1 MKLLKNYLL
10 LCSLFLVT
18 FLLSRL
24 YFITYLHTQ
33 FTDSLTTTFF
43 KSSFHGFAL
52 DLSATAYIMSLILL
66 LYSLLLIVNKPK
78 HKLAIKIT
86 ISFVLA
92 VVFLSTISDTEL
104 YKQWG
109 SKFNNQVLVYITHPK
124 EMALSAGSTNWLKT
138 IAWGLVL
145 SILLLFLY
153 RKVTQL
159 LSPIDRNSKTVLV
172 LIFLFAINF
181 IFMRGGIGVTTI
193 SQSRSVF
200 STHKIENASAVNGVW
215 NALYYIVNNTERI
228 YGNKFNLLSENE
240 ATILFKSQLN
250 SDIDSTVYY
259 TKGKPNVVVIMLES
273 FTAGASQLLLGKNNC
288 TPKLDQLAQENYFFS
303 ECYATGDRTEKGLL
317 SILSGY
323 PAQPMSS
330 IIVFPDK
337 MAKLPSVSKDL
348 KKLGYQNSFIYGG
361 DIEFASMKSYLIVND
376 FDYIIDK
383 NNFPSAQ
390 LNSKWGVHDGTLFQK
405 SLSHINDLKPP
416 FFTTILTLSSHEPYD
431 VPYTSGLS
439 KKDPWYGFKNSIKYA
454 DSCLFEFINQCKK
467 EPWYNNT
474 LFVLVADHGHDI
486 GLTDIHY
493 FGKQK
498 FHIPLVLLGGALN
511 PIYLKK
517 QNNTIVS
524 QSIIPQLITPIPQ
537 RIQYNWQTNSN
548 DSNGFAQYHF
558 YNGFG
563 RVTKNKEIIFDN
575 DSKFA
580 YNYIDKSLKGK
591 TLQDSLVLINQSK
604 AYQQILIKDFL
615 TK

>member
-1 MKLLKNYLL
+1 M
-10 LCSLFLVT
+10 LFLVT

-24 YFITYLHTQ
+24 YFITYLHIQ
-33 FTDSLTTTFF
+33 FTDSVITTFF

-52 DLSATAYIMSLILL
+52 DLSATAYILSIILVI
-66 LYSLLLIVNKPK
+66 YGLLLIINKPE
-78 HKLAIKIT
+78 HKIVLKIAI
-86 ISFVLA
+86 SLVLG

-138 IAWGLVL
+138 ISWGIVL
-145 SILLLFLY
+145 SVLLILLY
-153 RKVTQL
+153 RKVTTL
-159 LSPIDRNSKTVLV
+159 LSPIERNLKTVLV
-172 LIFLFAINF
+172 LISLFAINF

-200 STHKIENASAVNGVW
+200 STDKIENASAVNGLW
-215 NALYYIVNNTERI
+215 NAIYYIVNNTERI
-228 YGNKFNLLSENE
+228 YGKKFDLLPEKD
-240 ATILFKSQLN
+240 AKILFDTQLN
-250 SDIDSTVYY
+250 SGIDSTLYY
-259 TKGKPNVVVIMLES
+259 KKEKPNIVVIMLES
-273 FTAGASQLLLGKNNC
+273 FTAGASDLLLKKNNC
-288 TPKLDQLAQENYFFS
+288 TPKLDQLAKENYFFS

-348 KKLGYQNSFIYGG
+348 KKIGYQNSFIYGG
-361 DIEFASMKSYLIVND
+361 DVEFASMKSYLIVND
-376 FDYIIDK
+376 FDFIIDK
-383 NNFPSAQ
+383 KNFPSEL
-390 LNSKWGVHDGTLFQK
+390 LNSKWGVHDGNLFQK
-405 SLSHINDLKPP
+405 SLSHINTLKPP
-416 FFTTILTLSSHEPYD
+416 FFTTILTLSSHEPYE

-439 KKDPWYGFKNSIKYA
+439 KNDPWYAFKNSIMYT

-467 EPWYNNT
+467 EAWYNNT

-498 FHIPLVLLGGALN
+498 FQIPLVLLGGALD

-517 QNNTIVS
+517 QNNTIIS
-524 QSIIPQLITPIPQ
+524 QSIIPQLITPIAQ
-537 RIQYNWQTNSN
+537 RQQYNWQTNSN

-580 YNYIDKSLKGK
+580 YNYIDKSQKGK
-591 TLQDSLVLINQSK
+591 TLKDSLILINQSK

-615 TK
+615 SK

>member
-1 MKLLKNYLL
+1 
-10 LCSLFLVT
+10 LCLLFLVT

-33 FTDSLTTTFF
+33 FTDSVITTFF
-43 KSSFHGFAL
+43 KSSYHGFAL
-52 DLSATAYIMSLILL
+52 DLSAIAYIMSLILL
-66 LYSLLLIVNKPK
+66 LYGLLLIVNKPH
-78 HKLAIKIT
+78 HKRAIKII
-86 ISFVLA
+86 ISLVLG

-138 IAWGLVL
+138 ISWGIVL
-145 SILLLFLY
+145 AVLLIFLY

-159 LSPIDRNSKTVLV
+159 LSPIERNLKTVLV
-172 LIFLFAINF
+172 LISLFAINF

-200 STHKIENASAVNGVW
+200 STDKIENASAVNGLW
-215 NALYYIVNNTERI
+215 NAIYYIVNNTERI
-228 YGNKFNLLSENE
+228 YGNKFNLLTEKD
-240 ATILFKSQLN
+240 AKTLFDAQLN
-250 SDIDSTVYY
+250 SDIDNTLYF
-259 TKGKPNVVVIMLES
+259 KKEKPNIVVIMLES
-273 FTAGASQLLLGKNNC
+273 FTAGASNLLLGKNNC

-337 MAKLPSVSKDL
+337 MAKLPSISKDL
-348 KKLGYQNSFIYGG
+348 KKMGYQNSFIYGG
-361 DIEFASMKSYLIVND
+361 DVEFASMKSYLIVND
-376 FDYIIDK
+376 FDFIIDK
-383 NNFPSAQ
+383 KNFPSEQ
-390 LNSKWGVHDGTLFQK
+390 LNSKWGVHDGNLFQK
-405 SLSHINDLKPP
+405 SLSHINTLKPP
-416 FFTTILTLSSHEPYD
+416 FFTTILTLSSHEPYE
-431 VPYTSGLS
+431 VPYSSGLN
-439 KKDPWYGFKNSIKYA
+439 KNDPWYAFKNSIMYA
-454 DSCLFEFINQCKK
+454 DSCLCEFINQCKK
-467 EPWYNNT
+467 EAWYNNT

-498 FHIPLVLLGGALN
+498 FQIPLVLLGGALD
-511 PIYLKK
+511 PTYLKK
-517 QNNTIVS
+517 QNNTVVS
-524 QSIIPQLITPIPQ
+524 QSIIPQLITPIAQ
-537 RIQYNWQTNSN
+537 RHQYNWQTNSN

-580 YNYIDKSLKGK
+580 YNYIDKSQKGK
-591 TLQDSLVLINQSK
+591 TLKDSLILINQSK

-615 TK
+615 NK

>member
-1 MKLLKNYLL
+1 M
-10 LCSLFLVT
+10 
-18 FLLSRL
+18 
-24 YFITYLHTQ
+24 
-33 FTDSLTTTFF
+33 
-43 KSSFHGFAL
+43 
-52 DLSATAYIMSLILL
+52 
-66 LYSLLLIVNKPK
+66 VNKPH
-78 HKLAIKIT
+78 HKRAIKII
-86 ISFVLA
+86 ISLVLG

-124 EMALSAGSTNWLKT
+124 EMVLSAGSTNWLKT
-138 IAWGLVL
+138 ISWGIVL
-145 SILLLFLY
+145 AVLLIFLY

-159 LSPIDRNSKTVLV
+159 LSPIERNLKTVLV
-172 LIFLFAINF
+172 LISLFAINF

-200 STHKIENASAVNGVW
+200 STDKIENASAVNGLW
-215 NALYYIVNNTERI
+215 NAIYYIVNNTERI
-228 YGNKFNLLSENE
+228 YGNKFNLLTEKD
-240 ATILFKSQLN
+240 AKTLFDAQLN
-250 SDIDSTVYY
+250 SDIDSTLYY
-259 TKGKPNVVVIMLES
+259 KKEKPNIVVIMLES
-273 FTAGASQLLLGKNNC
+273 FTAGASNLLLGKNNC

-348 KKLGYQNSFIYGG
+348 KKMGYQNSFIYGG
-361 DIEFASMKSYLIVND
+361 DVEFASMKSYLIVND
-376 FDYIIDK
+376 FDFIIDK
-383 NNFPSAQ
+383 KNFPSEQ
-390 LNSKWGVHDGTLFQK
+390 LNSKWGVHDGNLFQK
-405 SLSHINDLKPP
+405 SLSHINTLKPP
-416 FFTTILTLSSHEPYD
+416 FFTTILTLSSHEPYE
-431 VPYTSGLS
+431 VPYSSGLS
-439 KKDPWYGFKNSIKYA
+439 KKDPWYAFKNSIMYA
-454 DSCLFEFINQCKK
+454 DSCLFEFINECKK
-467 EPWYNNT
+467 EAWYNNT
-474 LFVLVADHGHDI
+474 LFVIVADHGHDI

-498 FHIPLVLLGGALN
+498 FQIPLVLLGGALD

-517 QNNTIVS
+517 QNNTVVS
-524 QSIIPQLITPIPQ
+524 QSIIPQLITPIAQ
-537 RIQYNWQTNSN
+537 RHQYNWQTNSN

-580 YNYIDKSLKGK
+580 YNFIDKSQKGK
-591 TLQDSLVLINQSK
+591 TLKDSLILINQSK

-615 TK
+615 SK